1 MMTLLQWYRE
11 GHEVPRRLPALS
23 AFLGHVEVSDT
34 YWYLSACPAL
44 LEAAKECLERHWEQ
58 TS

>member
-1 MMTLLQWYRE
+1 MTLLHWYCE
-11 GHEVPRRLPALS
+11 GHDVQQRLPTLS

-34 YWYLSACPAL
+34 YWYLSACPEL
-44 LEAAKECLERHWEQ
+44 LEAAKERLEHHWEQ